1 MIGVVTINLKI
12 ERYRSQKS
20 LKKSEINFI
29 GLTFMVSKIVIDVDG
44 NIQDIYF
51 YMPKPVPVSAIV
63 NTGYSGTN
71 KQFWNNRYRFP

>member
-1 MIGVVTINLKI
+1 MSGTAHKN
-12 ERYRSQKS
+12 RSKEEKP

-29 GLTFMVSKIVIDVDG
+29 GLTFMVFKIVIDVDV

-51 YMPKPVPVSAIV
+51 YMPKPVPVSAIG

-71 KQFWNNRYRFP
+71 KRFWHNRYRFP

>member
-51 YMPKPVPVSAIV
+51 YMPEPVPVSAIG

-71 KQFWNNRYRFP
+71 KQF

>member
-1 MIGVVTINLKI
+1 MIDVVTINLKI

-51 YMPKPVPVSAIV
+51 YTPKPVPVSAIG
-63 NTGYSGTN
+63 NTGYSDTS
-71 KQFWNNRYRFP
+71 KRF

>member
-1 MIGVVTINLKI
+1 MIDVVTINLKI

-20 LKKSEINFI
+20 LKRRKTAQKSEINFI
-29 GLTFMVSKIVIDVDG
+29 GLTFMVFKIVIDVDV

-51 YMPKPVPVSAIV
+51 YMPKPVPVSAIG

-71 KQFWNNRYRFP
+71 KQF

>member
-29 GLTFMVSKIVIDVDG
+29 GLTFMVFKIVIDVDG

-51 YMPKPVPVSAIV
+51 YTSKPVPVSAIG
-63 NTGYSGTN
+63 NIGYSGTS
-71 KQFWNNRYRFP
+71 KLF